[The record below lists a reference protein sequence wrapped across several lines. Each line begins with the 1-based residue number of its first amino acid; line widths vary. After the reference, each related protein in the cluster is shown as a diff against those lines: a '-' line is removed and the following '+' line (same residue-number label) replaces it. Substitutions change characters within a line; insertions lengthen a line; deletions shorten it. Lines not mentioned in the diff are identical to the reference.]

1 MNAQTST
8 IARAPIMDT
17 VEMKAVENGRMSRG
31 HAILLLGLG
40 VLSLDISED
49 MAIAAPLRNHS
60 CAARTCFTSSR
71 RKSATAA
78 PIVRFIAAVGWHQ
91 SKKIVLPIEPVL
103 RVDPG
108 EALYSQPLKP
118 SKQCKLLVHLIGQ
131 QTVPS
136 HPVTFQ

>member
-91 SKKIVLPIEPVL
+91 SKKICSPAWAPVSYTHL
-103 RVDPG
+103 RAHETP
-108 EALYSQPLKP
+108 EH
-118 SKQCKLLVHLIGQ
+118 LVCRL
-131 QTVPS
+131 
-136 HPVTFQ
+136 